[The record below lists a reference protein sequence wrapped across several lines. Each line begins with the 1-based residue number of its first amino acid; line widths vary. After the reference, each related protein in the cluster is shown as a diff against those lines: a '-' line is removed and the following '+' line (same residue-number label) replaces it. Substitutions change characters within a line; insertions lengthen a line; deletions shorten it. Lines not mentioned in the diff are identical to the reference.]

1 MLKTHQQ
8 ILAHIQAKN
17 KGSIFFTSNFIGMG
31 SNDAIRQGL
40 SRLVKQNVLARL
52 GKGIYLYPEH
62 DTELGILYPS
72 TEKIAEAIAQQEKAK
87 IIPTGS
93 LALYKLGLSTQIPL
107 KAVYLTNGVRRK
119 IKVGRRTITFK
130 ITTPKKLATKGK
142 FSTVVIQALE
152 ELGKEN
158 INEAVIKKIKPELD
172 KEDHSILKED
182 LKLTSAWIAEL
193 IISLTKKEKNDR
205 MVTA

>member
-1 MLKTHQQ
+1 MTKAQPQ

-17 KGSIFFTSNFIGMG
+17 KGSLFFTSNFIGMG

-40 SRLVKQNVLARL
+40 SRLVKQNVLVRL
-52 GKGIYLYPEH
+52 GKGIYLYPEN

-72 TEKIAEAIAQQEKAK
+72 TEEIAEAIAKQEKAK

-93 LALYKLGLSTQIPL
+93 QAIYKLGLSTQIPL

-142 FSTVVIQALE
+142 FSSVIIQALQ

-158 INEAVIKKIKPELD
+158 IDEIVLKKIKTELD
-172 KEDHSILKED
+172 KEDPSILKED

-193 IISLTKKEKNDR
+193 IMSLTKKQKK
-205 MVTA
+205 